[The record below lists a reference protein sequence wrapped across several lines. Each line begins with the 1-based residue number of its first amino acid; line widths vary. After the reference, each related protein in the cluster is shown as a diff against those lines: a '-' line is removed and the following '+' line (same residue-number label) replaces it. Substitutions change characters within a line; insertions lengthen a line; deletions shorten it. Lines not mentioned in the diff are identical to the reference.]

1 MFPEALF
8 ADRAR
13 AVEVS
18 GVRKV
23 FELARSLKDPVN
35 LSIGQPHFD
44 VPDAIKAAAHA
55 AIDANH
61 NGYTVTQGIPELRAR
76 LAADVEAR
84 FPGQDRDVLVTS
96 GTSGGLLLALLAVVN
111 PGDEVITADPYF
123 VAYPNIVALAGGKLV
138 TVDTYPDFPLNVGR
152 IADAITPR
160 TKAIMLSSPSNPTGA
175 VLDADTQR
183 ALAEL
188 ARERGI
194 LLISDEIYRA
204 FHYDGPPL
212 SPAKYDPDVLVIE
225 GFGKTYG
232 ITGWRLGWAHGP
244 KRLIAEMAKLQQ
256 FTFVCAPS
264 VVQWAG
270 VAAMDFDPSD
280 IVADYKR
287 KRDLLVA
294 GLKDVYDMVV
304 PGGAFYLF
312 PKAPWG
318 TGTEFVTAAIERN
331 LLVIPGSAF
340 SARDTHFRVSYA
352 APDDTLHRGIEILR
366 QLAKGK

>member
-84 FPGQDRDVLVTS
+84 LPGQDRDVLVTS

-111 PGDEVITADPYF
+111 PGDEVITSDPYF

-138 TVDTYPDFPLNVGR
+138 TVDTYPDFRLDVGR

-188 ARERGI
+188 TRERGI

-212 SPAKYDPDVLVIE
+212 SPATYDPDVLVIE

-244 KRLIAEMAKLQQ
+244 TRLIAEMAKLQQ

>member
-1 MFPEALF
+1 MIPEALF
-8 ADRAR
+8 AARTR

-44 VPDAIKAAAHA
+44 VPDAIKAAAKA

-76 LAADVEAR
+76 LAADAAAR
-84 FPGQDRDVLVTS
+84 FPGQEREVVVTS

-123 VAYPNIVALAGGKLV
+123 VAYPNMVAVAGGKLV
-138 TVDTYPDFPLNVGR
+138 TVDTYPDFRLDVNKVE
-152 IADAITPR
+152 AAITPR
-160 TKAIMLSSPSNPTGA
+160 TKAILLSSPSNPTGA
-175 VLDADTQR
+175 VLDANTQK

-188 ARERGI
+188 ARARGV

-212 SPAKYDPDVLVIE
+212 SPATYDPDVLVIE

-232 ITGWRLGWAHGP
+232 VTGWRLGWAHGP
-244 KRLIAEMAKLQQ
+244 ARLVAEMAKLQQ

-270 VAAMDFDPSD
+270 VAAIDFDVSG
-280 IVADYKR
+280 IVADYRR
-287 KRDLLVA
+287 KRDLLTA
-294 GLKDVYDMVV
+294 GLKDAYEFAT

-318 TGTEFVTAAIERN
+318 TGTEFVAEAIAHN
-331 LLVIPGSAF
+331 LLVIPGGAF
-340 SARDTHFRVSYA
+340 STRDTHFRVSYA
-352 APDDTLHRGIEILR
+352 ASDDTLHRGIEILR
-366 QLAKGK
+366 KLAKGT